1 MAGPNSGTPNRFGRL
16 FSPVQGQGDNLV
28 NTNDVEETVIG
39 RLRKIEGNVGKM
51 AAISSNGA
59 IQKAQETI
67 RECRRTISSVL
78 QAEIPTQKATT
89 SVDDA
94 AVESNEEYTTPSLG
108 R

>member
-16 FSPVQGQGDNLV
+16 FSPVQKHSSVTSD
-28 NTNDVEETVIG
+28 DVEMNVIG
-39 RLRKIEGNVGKM
+39 RLRNVEGKVGKM

-67 RECRRTISSVL
+67 QECRKTISSVL
-78 QAEIPTQKATT
+78 HAEIPTQKATT

-94 AVESNEEYTTPSLG
+94 AVEPNEEFKTPSLG